1 MLWSVDSDV
10 NKRRHVPIS
19 LEDVWATKWWP
30 HCQFTLI
37 CSMAEVNAYNSIARA
52 RDSLADHKVVFRK
65 KLAKQMMYNKLT
77 DSGGVRSSPVRAKK
91 HGRKSITAIQH

>member
-65 KLAKQMMYNKLT
+65 KLAKQ
-77 DSGGVRSSPVRAKK
+77 GVLL
-91 HGRKSITAIQH
+91 